1 MQHQKKKRVL
11 LICEGHLPSDGR
23 AIRFAS
29 AFKQAGYHVIGA
41 GFEPGARSPPVSE
54 HAFDQ
59 LISIANPLDT
69 MLTRYAV
76 RSSFVLGTMLRPLA
90 RYSWWLIPHQWPFL
104 RAIEREVKLSGGVPN
119 IIVAKYWTATP
130 VALYLAKKY
139 NAKII
144 YDANE
149 VGFAERLQNWKWR
162 KFVKPVIEMIE
173 REMLATADLTT
184 TIGKAVSKAYAE
196 YYNLNTLPLP
206 IRNIPDNDPVPPT
219 NPGEELQLLYV
230 GHADPARKLDIVVG
244 SVKYWKP
251 DRHLVLQLTGR
262 KDHIEALK
270 TLSRE
275 LSLDDRVEF
284 RRAVPQQELIS
295 SMAASD
301 VGLCLLP
308 IYSLQ
313 TDLAEPNKIYQYFC
327 AGLAVLASEMTTV
340 SGILEHYD
348 CGISGSIA
356 DEEKIAGLVNS
367 IGHEQVLAMHEGVR
381 RAQSELSWEKE
392 GEKLVEAVD
401 RIFS

>member
-1 MQHQKKKRVL
+1 MEHQNKKRVL

-41 GFEPGARSPPVSE
+41 GFELGARSPPVSK
-54 HAFDQ
+54 HQFDQ
-59 LISIANPLDT
+59 LISVANPLDN
-69 MLTRYAV
+69 MFTRYAV
-76 RSSFVLGTMLRPLA
+76 RTSFVLGTMLRPLA

-104 RAIEREVKLSGGVPN
+104 KSIEREIEISGGPPD

-130 VALYLAKKY
+130 AALYLARKY
-139 NAKII
+139 NAKLV

-162 KFVKPVIEMIE
+162 KFIKPVIEKIE
-173 REMLATADLTT
+173 REMFATADLST
-184 TIGKAVSKAYAE
+184 TIGEAVSKAYAE
-196 YYNLNTLPLP
+196 YYRLNTPPLP
-206 IRNIPDNDPVPPT
+206 IRNIPDTDSVPPT
-219 NPGEELQLLYV
+219 NPEEELQLLYV
-230 GHADPARKLDIVVG
+230 GHADPARKLDIVVR

-251 DRHLVLQLTGR
+251 GRRLVLQLTGR
-262 KDHIEALK
+262 KDHVEALK

-275 LSLDDRVEF
+275 LGLDDRLEF
-284 RRAVPQQELIS
+284 RQAVPQQELIS

-301 VGLCLLP
+301 IGLCLLP
-308 IYSLQ
+308 VYSLQ

-340 SGILEHYD
+340 SGILEHYN
-348 CGISGSIA
+348 CGISGPIA
-356 DEEKIAGLVNS
+356 DEERIAELVNS

-392 GEKLVEAVD
+392 SEMLIGAIE
-401 RIFS
+401 RIIC